1 MKARLKWVVVVAACL
16 LPALP
21 VWAAEG
27 DENYQKL
34 VKLQFGEGT
43 AAVDAIEQ
51 QIRQAPPAEHAAI
64 EGKLLAV
71 LQSADATRDGRQ
83 FACKLLRMVMSSKSV
98 PVLAKLLGDP
108 ELSHMARYA
117 LAVLKDPSAGQAL
130 QAALASA
137 KGPQLIGVIGSL
149 GDRREAAAVGDLAK
163 LIDKD
168 PALNQAVLRAL
179 GKIGTVQAAD
189 ALDKAAVP
197 DCCTAALA
205 DARVVCAQA
214 IAASDPARAEKTLR
228 SLMESGPGPVKAAA
242 FVALVQ
248 LRKEQAADLILK
260 AAASQDKHV
269 RRSAG
274 AVILTVSGSEA
285 SKSFAKALT
294 ALPTDQKIWLLS
306 ALAAR
311 GESEGLTPAVNALA
325 ADQDAALRQ
334 AAIEALTDLGD
345 ASSAAVLVKAL
356 AVKEAAPAASAS
368 LRQIQAKGFAEA
380 VVAQMQTADPAVQVM
395 LLDVLAARKDPAA
408 LPAVRKSVAAS
419 DAKLRQAAI
428 KALGELGG
436 QDDLGELVKL
446 VVAARDNGEREL
458 LARSLAAVAA
468 RQTDRDKRVQPVI
481 AALDQADEPAKV
493 QLLTVLAQLGGPQAL
508 QTMRTYLAQQGEL
521 KKAAVRAL
529 AEWPTTEPL
538 ADLLKVA
545 QTEQDAAMGILAFR
559 GYVRLAEHND
569 VSTADKLK
577 AYATAMD
584 LAKRPE
590 EKKLVLGA
598 MAQIKD
604 LKALQAVEPCLEQ
617 ADIQK
622 EAYAAYERIASS
634 LARNKRKEAKA
645 ALLRVAEKAPD
656 AGLRKRAQQAAD
668 KIK

>member
-137 KGPQLIGVIGSL
+137 KGPQLIGVIG
-149 GDRREAAAVGDLAK
+149 
-163 LIDKD
+163 
-168 PALNQAVLRAL
+168 LNQAVLRAL